1 MSVEPMRERVRR
13 QARQAVREASESA
26 FALGRYYE
34 QGVQLGSTR
43 QPKPLRE
50 RRVRDRGLALLEDRR
65 DGAARAAY
73 LLQGYTDATSGV
85 A

>member
-1 MSVEPMRERVRR
+1 MSVEPMRERARR
-13 QARQAVREASESA
+13 QFV
-26 FALGRYYE
+26 LGRYYE

-73 LLQGYTDATSGV
+73 LLQGYTDATHGV